1 MSQGRRSTCLTP
13 VFDIH
18 LPPFVSPFHDDM
30 ATSRPS
36 LLCVFLGWNLLR
48 PYDGSDSGSPER
60 SAPVAV
66 LHDAGCPARLTKSMD
81 DHTPQAVY
89 STATFIPS
97 KSDLLS
103 TPSLP
108 FPPLATSRT
117 ESSCMSAVR
126 RNLQDGTLSQEVIN
140 HISHE
145 EALLWCCMTKMGFLS
160 AYIKTFFRRVTLVRI
175 HLSGVPFYGGDL
187 KT

>member
-1 MSQGRRSTCLTP
+1 MTP
-13 VFDIH
+13 VFDFR

-66 LHDAGCPARLTKSMD
+66 LHDAGCPARLTESMD

-117 ESSCMSAVR
+117 ESSCMSAVK
-126 RNLQDGTLSQEVIN
+126 RNLQDGTLCQEVIN
-140 HISHE
+140 HTSHE
-145 EALLWCCMTKMGFLS
+145 EALLWRCMTKWNFS
-160 AYIKTFFRRVTLVRI
+160 VHTINNFRRVTLVRT
-175 HLSGVPFYGGDL
+175 HLSGVPFMVVF
-187 KT
+187 